1 MRLENKTAIITGA
14 GGLLGRTTAEVYAR
28 EGANLVLT
36 DRDPEAL
43 AEATKSLPDERTL
56 RLGADV
62 TSVTDTETVASQ
74 AVQKFGGVDIFFA
87 NAGIEGFSNEISDY
101 SLDVYNDVMDINVK
115 GIMIGLQ
122 IILPKMNDGGSII
135 MTSSIAGLMGSP
147 VNIAYAASK
156 HAVIGLRRSTA
167 IPAGKR
173 GIRVNSLHP
182 GFVESPMLTRLMSQ
196 RGDLE
201 EVRAELTS
209 RVKLGRFTDAE
220 EIANAALF
228 LGSDESKG
236 MTDQMLVIDGGV
248 V

>member
-1 MRLENKTAIITGA
+1 MRLKNKTAIITGA
-14 GGLLGRTTAEVYAR
+14 AGFLGRTTAEVYAR

-36 DRDPEAL
+36 DRDLKAL
-43 AEATKSLPDERTL
+43 AEATKDLPNERTL
-56 RLGADV
+56 LLAADV
-62 TSVTDTETVASQ
+62 TSVADTESVAHQ
-74 AVQKFGGVDIFFA
+74 AIQKFGGIDIFFA
-87 NAGIEGFSNEISDY
+87 NAGIEGFSNEIPDY
-101 SLDVYNDVMDINVK
+101 SLEVYNDVMDINVK
-115 GIMIGLQ
+115 GIIIGLQ
-122 IILPKMNDGGSII
+122 VILPSMRDNGSII

-156 HAVIGLRRSTA
+156 HAVIGLRRSAA

-173 GIRVNSLHP
+173 GIRVNTLHP
-182 GFVESPMLTRLMSQ
+182 GFVESPMLSRLMSQ
-196 RGDLE
+196 RGDLT
-201 EVRAELTS
+201 EVRKDFTA
-209 RVKLGRFTDAE
+209 RIKLGRFTDAE

>member
-1 MRLENKTAIITGA
+1 MRGITVYLEGVKGSTVPAP
-14 GGLLGRTTAEVYAR
+14 
-28 EGANLVLT
+28 
-36 DRDPEAL
+36 DPDL
-43 AEATKSLPDERTL
+43 N
-56 RLGADV
+56 V
-62 TSVTDTETVASQ
+62 TSCGRS
-74 AVQKFGGVDIFFA
+74 G
-87 NAGIEGFSNEISDY
+87 
-101 SLDVYNDVMDINVK
+101 
-115 GIMIGLQ
+115 
-122 IILPKMNDGGSII
+122 
-135 MTSSIAGLMGSP
+135 TSA
-147 VNIAYAASK
+147 AYAASK

-196 RGDLE
+196 RGDLD
-201 EVRAELTS
+201 EVRKEMTA
-209 RVKLGRFTDAE
+209 RIKLGRFTDAE